1 MVSRTYRL
9 QHTCGHKERHDLE
22 GRAADLR
29 REVALLETLPCTD
42 CQEAPP
48 QASPAGET
56 IAVSAAVA
64 YNTERIPSSEAA
76 HCTVCGRAMKSEHAM
91 GTVTGK
97 RVCPDCWHNENDGEG
112 YGA

>member
-1 MVSRTYRL
+1 MVTRTYRL

-48 QASPAGET
+48 QASPVGEA
-56 IAVSAAVA
+56 IATQAAVA
-64 YNTERIPSSEAA
+64 YNTKTAPASEVTYCARCHTA
-76 HCTVCGRAMKSEHAM
+76 LKHGVAMT
-91 GTVTGK
+91 TVTGK
-97 RVCPDCWHNENDGEG
+97 RLCPDCFDRDYEDNP
-112 YGA
+112 Y